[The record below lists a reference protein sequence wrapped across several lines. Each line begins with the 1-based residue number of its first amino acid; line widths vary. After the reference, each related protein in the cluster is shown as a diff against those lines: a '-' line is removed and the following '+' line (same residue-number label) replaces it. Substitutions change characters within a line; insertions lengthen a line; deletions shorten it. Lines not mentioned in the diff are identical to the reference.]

1 MSKNDKPTNKAKA
14 KAATAKQPAKPAKQ
28 ADAAGTP
35 EAKAEA
41 KPKRPVFVAPP
52 KPGGNYP
59 GAPGGGKAG
68 GPKPH
73 SNMPKGRIFRH
84 QGR

>member
-1 MSKNDKPTNKAKA
+1 MPKPPKNKSQSPRAKAPAEEKKLADKPD
-14 KAATAKQPAKPAKQ
+14 ATK
-28 ADAAGTP
+28 T
-35 EAKAEA
+35 AEA
-41 KPKRPVFVAPP
+41 KPKRPVFVPPP

-59 GAPGGGKAG
+59 GAPGGGGKSG

-73 SNMPKGRIFRH
+73 GNMPKGRIFRH